1 MLIFSHF
8 LPQSGISR
16 LFRRRFRVR
25 RPRIEGTDA
34 SRASTP
40 AFPTHAAG
48 DAEPTDVIDTRAS
61 LFLLAE
67 LSSCQTALCSLL
79 PPPTLVSTQDGEPLR
94 PLSTPRTSVPLPL
107 SGCLPVPPSF
117 STPLLRATALFDFAA
132 PFCVRVTRLTPV
144 VAVSD
149 AAPLPLPPLAGH
161 RPFDDATP
169 PVNRGCAVRVP
180 TRGVWLEQTPRFFL
194 SFFRTITIHT
204 PSPRFWM
211 SPPATQTRQRG
222 VRRPVDSPRCYCRR
236 RAYATPAV
244 LDAGW
249 TFSSLL
255 RVTVPAERIFA
266 ASTPSWVHA
275 TQPPRF
281 STPPHPP
288 ASSPPDSRPS
298 SLFPTPRH
306 SAPPPRYPRAPP
318 GLSTPPRPSARTTVV
333 FDAAAPSSVRATR
346 LTHAR
351 RHRFRHRATPLPHLR
366 ATTLSTTSTP
376 FRACRRALRCRDAFR
391 RRCAF
396 RRCRTL
402 SRPCYPTHARRRRF
416 QRRATPLPHLRATVL
431 SMTPRLSRAT
441 VLFDASTPLRAC
453 RRGLRCRDAFRRRC
467 AFSTLPHI
475 SATLGLS
482 RVPPPFSPPP
492 CPTARATA
500 CFDAAT
506 PLCLCP
512 ALFDAAAPLHPPTT
526 PPPTPPPTPQPQ
538 PPPPTDAAPTD
549 DAATDDAATDDA
561 ATDDATPFVD
571 GAQWSINARR
581 HQFICVCGGG
591 RT

>member
-1 MLIFSHF
+1 MANLSGPCRR
-8 LPQSGISR
+8 LAPQSRCRCLAAYPCHPPS
-16 LFRRRFRVR
+16 RRRYCVPPLFSTSPR
-25 RPRIEGTDA
+25 RSVSA
-34 SRASTP
+34 SLDSRPSSL
-40 AFPTHAAG
+40 FPTRRHSAA
-48 DAEPTDVIDTRAS
+48 
-61 LFLLAE
+61 
-67 LSSCQTALCSLL
+67 
-79 PPPTLVSTQDGEPLR
+79 
-94 PLSTPRTSVPLPL
+94 
-107 SGCLPVPPSF
+107 
-117 STPLLRATALFDFAA
+117 
-132 PFCVRVTRLTPV
+132 
-144 VAVSD
+144 
-149 AAPLPLPPLAGH
+149 PLAGH

-169 PVNRGCAVRVP
+169 PVNRGCANHHHPYAVASLLDVA
-180 TRGVWLEQTPRFFL
+180 
-194 SFFRTITIHT
+194 
-204 PSPRFWM
+204 
-211 SPPATQTRQRG
+211 PATQTRQRG

-306 SAPPPRYPRAPP
+306 SAP
-318 GLSTPPRPSARTTVV
+318 
-333 FDAAAPSSVRATR
+333 AATLPARATG
-346 LTHAR
+346 LIDAT
-351 RHRFRHRATPLPHLR
+351 TPLCTHHR
-366 ATTLSTTSTP
+366 G
-376 FRACRRALRCRDAFR
+376 
-391 RRCAF
+391 F

-402 SRPCYPTHARRRRF
+402 QRPCHATHSRSSPPFPTPRHSAAPPACHHPFDDQHAFPRMPPRSPMSRCFSTPLRVSTLPHPLASVLPDSRPSPPF
-416 QRRATPLPHLRATVL
+416 P
-431 SMTPRLSRAT
+431 TPRHSAAPPACHCAFDDAAPLSRAT
-441 VLFDASTPLRAC
+441 VLFRRQHAPPRMPPRSSMSRRFSTPLRV
-453 RRGLRCRDAFRRRC
+453 
-467 AFSTLPHI
+467 STLPHI

-538 PPPPTDAAPTD
+538 PPPPTPPPTPQPP
-549 DAATDDAATDDA
+549 AAATDDA